1 MLLSVAFL
9 KNKKLYEIIKF
20 QKSEVE
26 HKNVII
32 SEALKDIEDSLTY
45 SKFIQNALLP
55 SGQKYKDC
63 FEDYFIFFEPKEKV
77 SGDFYWMHQSG
88 REVYFVEVD
97 CTGHGVPGALVSVVG
112 ANALNTCIK
121 EKKMSQPAEILDKM
135 AMIVGETLTSEE
147 HNMQDGMDIS
157 LCKLNLD
164 TLELTYAGAN
174 NPIYILNINGLKILT
189 PNKQPVGN
197 YEFKKPFTQETI
209 TLQKG
214 DCVYLFSDGY
224 ADQFG
229 GPSGKKFMYKK
240 LRNLLEN
247 SVKLSMLEQ
256 KENLNTAFQ
265 NWKGNHEQVDDVC
278 IIGVRL

>member
-1 MLLSVAFL
+1 M
-9 KNKKLYEIIKF
+9 
-20 QKSEVE
+20 
-26 HKNVII
+26 
-32 SEALKDIEDSLTY
+32 
-45 SKFIQNALLP
+45 LP
-55 SGQKYKDC
+55 STQKYKDC
-63 FEDYFIFFEPKEKV
+63 FEDHFIFYEPKEKV
-77 SGDFYWMHQSG
+77 SGDFHWMHQSG
-88 REVYFVEVD
+88 REVYFCVAD

-121 EKKMSQPAEILDKM
+121 EKKMTQPSEILDKM
-135 AMIVGETLTSEE
+135 SLIVGETLTSEE

-164 TLELTYAGAN
+164 TLELTYSGAN
-174 NPIYILNINGLKILT
+174 NPIYILNINGLQILT

-197 YEFKKPFTQETI
+197 YEFKKPFTQESI
-209 TLQKG
+209 SLKSG
-214 DCVYLFSDGY
+214 DCLYLFSDGY

-247 SVKLSMLEQ
+247 NVNLSMSEQ
-256 KENLNTAFQ
+256 KNNLYNSFID
-265 NWKGNHEQVDDVC
+265 WKGSHEQVDDVC